1 MKKFAV
7 LLIMFDK
14 FEIEE
19 YKENHF
25 DYAYKI
31 IPFYHY
37 EEDNIFDFY
46 EKPHKIRLVNICNYF
61 RVHNKL
67 SLSQFVLRRKKAC
80 LFPTKNDNLLY
91 LRLIE

>member
-46 EKPHKIRLVNICNYF
+46 EKPHKIRLVNILEDKIEDKNLCMYDKC
-61 RVHNKL
+61 R
-67 SLSQFVLRRKKAC
+67 SLSKSE
-80 LFPTKNDNLLY
+80 Y
-91 LRLIE
+91 